1 MVRTITVISSP
12 SAAVCKRSEPLP
24 IINTEEAVTASSSRS
39 SSSFKNVMSG
49 VATLAS
55 SFTRASR
62 ARSRCS
68 FIAASKPS
76 WSIVKPR
83 SEAISSVNSQGN
95 PYVSYNLNT
104 SVPGTTVAFSAAS
117 VSIKEFN
124 NSRPCSNVWL
134 NRSSSFCTTRLTKS
148 CFSAM
153 DLIPGPRIST
163 TTSIS
168 GVKKI
173 PSIPSKRP

>member
-1 MVRTITVISSP
+1 MRTITVISSP

-24 IINTEEAVTASSSRS
+24 SINTEDAVSASSSTS

-49 VATLAS
+49 VATFAS

-95 PYVSYNLNT
+95 PYVSYSLNT
-104 SVPGTTVAFSAAS
+104 SVPGTTVAFS
-117 VSIKEFN
+117 
-124 NSRPCSNVWL
+124 NVWL
-134 NRSSSFCTTRLTKS
+134 KRSSSFCTTRLTKS

-153 DLIPGPRIST
+153 DLIPGPRMST
-163 TTSIS
+163 TTSIR

>member
-1 MVRTITVISSP
+1 MRTIIVISSP

-24 IINTEEAVTASSSRS
+24 SINTEDAFTDSSSRS

-49 VATLAS
+49 VATFAS
-55 SFTRASR
+55 SLTRASR

-83 SEAISSVNSQGN
+83 SDAISSVNSQGN

-104 SVPGTTVAFSAAS
+104 SEPGTTVALSAAN

-134 NRSSSFCTTRLTKS
+134 KRSSSF
-148 CFSAM
+148 
-153 DLIPGPRIST
+153 
-163 TTSIS
+163 
-168 GVKKI
+168 
-173 PSIPSKRP
+173 

>member
-68 FIAASKPS
+68 VIAASKPS

-124 NSRPCSNVWL
+124 NSRPCSKVWL